1 MSTLPDPGT
10 PAASFTLADLGSRAH
25 AFPGPVEGAAQLLFF
40 FKRDCETCQLV
51 APAVE
56 AMYRALGQAHLRVL
70 AISQSDPNDTRVLID
85 ELGLTLPV
93 VLDHTLEVSSTYGF
107 DAVPALVLTQPD
119 GTVLARFEGWVKADW
134 IDLARLA
141 TDACHVDG
149 NDPGDVEAAAAL
161 SNLGTIV
168 EQLPRARPGCA
179 SRAHD
184 PDIARRLAV
193 ARGAATLGSRKVQI
207 PIDDDPVEFLFAQ
220 GLTDGLPVV
229 PPTADRVLT
238 MLDGTSRPP
247 SEVVAHVPPNL
258 APATVEKV
266 AINAVMAGCLPA
278 YLPVVLAAV
287 EAACTDEF
295 NLHGLLATTYFV
307 GPVVVVNGPIRHA
320 IGINCGG
327 NAFGQGS
334 RANATIG
341 RALQLV
347 VRNVGG
353 GRPGEV
359 DMSTLGQPGKFTCCI
374 GENEEASCWE
384 PLHVERGYAASD
396 NTVTLFGGEAPR
408 AIRDQLSR
416 SAKSLAT
423 SLGLSL
429 ESVAHVKLHLI
440 SEALLVVSPEHVR
453 TLKRDGF
460 SKNDVRAQ
468 IQATT
473 ARPLRELLPN
483 DVCEKG
489 MLPRALP
496 PDWLDSTG
504 QPLPD
509 ALDRRLPK
517 FRRDE
522 DILMVVAGG
531 SAGKFSAVVG
541 GWASGGTSSTAVT
554 KRITD

>member
-1 MSTLPDPGT
+1 MSSLPEPGT
-10 PAASFTLADLGSRAH
+10 LAAPFALADLQAEEQL
-25 AFPGPVEGAAQLLFF
+25 FPGSETEAVQLLFF
-40 FKRDCETCQLV
+40 FKHDCETCQLV

-56 AMYRALGQAHLRVL
+56 ALYRALGPARLRVL
-70 AISQSDPNDTRVLID
+70 AVSQDDLDDARAFAVHAR
-85 ELGLTLPV
+85 LTPPV
-93 VLDHTLEVSSTYGF
+93 VRDDTLEISSIYGF
-107 DAVPALVLTQPD
+107 DAVPTLVLTQPD

-134 IDLARLA
+134 VDLARRA
-141 TDACHVDG
+141 ADACGLDSA
-149 NDPGDVEAAAAL
+149 DPEAAL
-161 SNLGTIV
+161 SDVVAIV
-168 EQLPRARPGCA
+168 EDLPGARPGCG

-184 PDIARRLAV
+184 PDVTRRLAV
-193 ARGAATLGSRKVQI
+193 VRGALTLGSRRVPI
-207 PIDDDPVEFLFAQ
+207 PVDDDAFEFLFDQ
-220 GLTDGLPVV
+220 GLTDGLPVI
-229 PPTADRVLT
+229 PPTEDRVLR
-238 MLDGTSRPP
+238 MLDGTSRAP

-266 AINAVMAGCLPA
+266 AINAVMAGCLPE

-287 EAACTDEF
+287 EAACTSEF
-295 NLHGLLATTYFV
+295 NLHGVLATTYFV
-307 GPVVVVNGPIRHA
+307 GPVIVVNGPIRHA
-320 IGINCGG
+320 IGINSGG

-341 RALQLV
+341 RALQLI

-374 GENEEASCWE
+374 GENEEASCWA

-396 NTVTLFGGEAPR
+396 STVTLLAGEAPR

-416 SAKSLAT
+416 SAASLAT
-423 SLGLSL
+423 SFGLSL
-429 ESVAHVKLHLI
+429 EGVAHVKLHGI
-440 SEALLVVSPEHVR
+440 SEAMLVISPEHVR
-453 TLKRDGF
+453 TLERDGF

-473 ARPLRELLPN
+473 SRPLRELLPN
-483 DVCEKG
+483 DACQKG
-489 MLPRALP
+489 LLPRALP
-496 PDWLDSTG
+496 AEWLDSTG
-504 QPLPD
+504 QPLPE

-517 FRRDE
+517 FRRDD
-522 DILMVVAGG
+522 DILIVVAGS

-554 KRITD
+554 TRITS